1 MVSGRKARALSW
13 VQPIKMMP
21 ALEPV
26 TPTVSRS
33 ARPESGACW
42 RRGGGCRKDKDLYG
56 WVCAVCADE
65 LDLYYRF
72 WLGLRGG
79 TVAQLFA
86 EDVAAD
92 QVPSRPGSMGPGAP
106 SGLSLTTACQRS
118 RTVSAGVGVGRRT
131 GVLFQ
136 GL

>member
-1 MVSGRKARALSW
+1 MVSGRRARALSW

-33 ARPESGACW
+33 ARPESSACW

-65 LDLYYRF
+65 LDLYYLF

-79 TVAQLFA
+79 RW
-86 EDVAAD
+86 
-92 QVPSRPGSMGPGAP
+92 PSCSRR
-106 SGLSLTTACQRS
+106 TWRRIRS
-118 RTVSAGVGVGRRT
+118 RVDPVPWARGAVT
-131 GVLFQ
+131 GCH
-136 GL
+136 